1 VSVPGG
7 QANQD
12 RAAAAAGLERVGAG
26 RGGRGDQ
33 VFRGLARGS
42 GLLVLVVLAGIAI
55 SMTQRAWPAFSSAGL
70 DYFTSTRWDPNTG
83 HFGILSFV
91 YGTVVISAIALLI
104 AVPVSIGI
112 ALFVTEI
119 AHRRVARVV
128 NTTMDVLAAVPS
140 VVFGLWGFLTLRPL
154 LQDLYTSI
162 AGGVSGIPVLRSL
175 FGSSTGSSFMTA
187 GLILSV
193 MIIPIIT
200 SISRE
205 VLRTVPANDRNGA
218 LALGATRWEAIRGVV
233 LPHSTGGL
241 VGASMLGL
249 GRAMGETILVALVIG
264 ASPQIVA
271 NLFAQGEAM
280 PSVIARNLNESSGTY
295 QAALI
300 GLGVCL
306 FVLTILVNMAA
317 RKTVRTFERR
327 MRGAA

>member
-1 VSVPGG
+1 VNG
-7 QANQD
+7 D
-12 RAAAAAGLERVGAG
+12 RI
-26 RGGRGDQ
+26 
-33 VFRGLARGS
+33 FRGLARGA
-42 GLLVLVVLAGIAI
+42 GVLVLVVLAGIAI
-55 SMTQRAWPAFSSAGL
+55 STTQRAWPAFTSAGL
-70 DYFTSTRWDPNTG
+70 DYFTTSTWDPNTG
-83 HFGILSFV
+83 RFGILAFV
-91 YGTVVISAIALLI
+91 YGTLVISAIALVI

-112 ALFVTEI
+112 ALYVTEL
-119 AHRRVARVV
+119 AHRRVARAL
-128 NTTMDVLAAVPS
+128 TTIMDVLAAIPS
-140 VVFGLWGFLTLRPL
+140 VVFGLWGFLVLRPI
-154 LQDLYTSI
+154 LQDRFNSV
-162 AGGVSGIPVLRSL
+162 ADAVRDVPVLRSL

-218 LALGATRWEAIRGVV
+218 LALGATRWEAIRSVV

-295 QAALI
+295 QSALI

-306 FVLTILVNMAA
+306 FVLTIVVNMAA
-317 RKTVRTFERR
+317 RKVVGRFERR
-327 MRGAA
+327 TRGAV

>member
-1 VSVPGG
+1 MTITPDPAV
-7 QANQD
+7 
-12 RAAAAAGLERVGAG
+12 AAGLQQDGPG
-26 RGGRGDQ
+26 RGGRADRA
-33 VFRGLARGS
+33 FRLLAWSAGV
-42 GLLVLVVLAGIAI
+42 LVLVVLAGIAI
-55 SMTQRAWPAFSSAGL
+55 STTQKAWPAFSSAGL
-70 DYFTSTRWDPNTG
+70 DYFTTSTWDPNKG
-83 HFGILSFV
+83 QFGILAFV
-91 YGTVVISAIALLI
+91 YGTLVISAIAVVI
-104 AVPVSIGI
+104 AVPVSIAI
-112 ALFVTEI
+112 ALYVTEL
-119 AHRRVARVV
+119 AHRRVAGII
-128 NTTMDVLAAVPS
+128 NTIMDVLAAVPS
-140 VVFGLWGFLTLRPL
+140 VVFGLWGFLVLRPI
-154 LQDLYTSI
+154 LQDWFNSF
-162 AGGVSGIPVLRSL
+162 ADAVSGIPVLRTL
-175 FGSSTGSSFMTA
+175 FGPSTGSSFMSA
-187 GLILSV
+187 GLILSI

-218 LALGATRWEAIRGVV
+218 LALGATRWEAIRSVV

-306 FVLTILVNMAA
+306 FVLTILVNIVA
-317 RKTVRTFERR
+317 RRAVGVFERR
-327 MRGAA
+327 SRGAA